1 MSSTEVY
8 LEPKPSSQRGLYE
21 QLSPESHW
29 YAIHTKSR
37 HEKRVA
43 TQFEE
48 KRVHT
53 FLPLLSQIH
62 RWSDRRSKVEV
73 PMFTCYVFVRTVSAA
88 NTPAVEERLKILRTP
103 GVLGF
108 VGADRQGTPIP
119 EEQIQHLQTVIR
131 ENVPCF
137 PHPFLR
143 IGRRVRIRGGSLEG
157 LEGVL
162 TGQSGEKYMV
172 VSVDLLQRSVSIRV
186 EGYDVE
192 PA

>member
-8 LEPKPSSQRGLYE
+8 FESKSTSQMGTLE
-21 QLSPESHW
+21 QLPPQAHW
-29 YAIHTKSR
+29 YAIHTKAR
-37 HEKRVA
+37 HEKCVA
-43 TQFEE
+43 AQFEE
-48 KRVHT
+48 KKVHS

-62 RWSDRRSKVEV
+62 RWSDRRTRVEV
-73 PMFTCYVFVRTVSAA
+73 PMFTCYVFVRTVSA
-88 NTPAVEERLKILRTP
+88 VEERLKILHTP

-108 VGADRQGTPIP
+108 VGGERQGAPIP

-131 ENVPCF
+131 QNIPCF

-143 IGRRVRIRGGSLEG
+143 IGRRVRIRGGALEG
-157 LEGVL
+157 LEGIL
-162 TGQSGEKYMV
+162 MGRSGEKYLI
-172 VSVDLLQRSVSIRV
+172 VSVELLQRSVSIRV